1 VRSDELLN
9 FGQHPFLIRWIKNF
23 GVNPSK
29 VNKNGFLLAI
39 KEEPSQFL
47 AHRKKHATE
56 VEALLRRRR
65 RRPMMDSKTQERI
78 HYVVRMYSDRMS
90 KQLHQIYSL
99 HYMIEVKR
107 NAVVELDQQIL
118 EKQGYV
124 YAIKH
129 KSKEYDELNKKM
141 SDALDRL
148 RNVIQHAWTKLEEV
162 EAQIDIKNKDVAT
175 LDEELSRK
183 RKRIEE
189 IDQFVDK
196 VLV

>member
-1 VRSDELLN
+1 
-9 FGQHPFLIRWIKNF
+9 
-23 GVNPSK
+23 
-29 VNKNGFLLAI
+29 
-39 KEEPSQFL
+39 
-47 AHRKKHATE
+47 
-56 VEALLRRRR
+56 
-65 RRPMMDSKTQERI
+65 MMDSKTQERI
-78 HYVVRMYSDRMS
+78 HSVVRMYSDRMS

-107 NAVVELDQQIL
+107 NAIVELDQQIL

-129 KSKEYDELNKKM
+129 KSKEYAELNKKM

>member
-1 VRSDELLN
+1 MV
-9 FGQHPFLIRWIKNF
+9 
-23 GVNPSK
+23 
-29 VNKNGFLLAI
+29 
-39 KEEPSQFL
+39 
-47 AHRKKHATE
+47 
-56 VEALLRRRR
+56 
-65 RRPMMDSKTQERI
+65 
-78 HYVVRMYSDRMS
+78 
-90 KQLHQIYSL
+90 
-99 HYMIEVKR
+99 EVKR

-129 KSKEYDELNKKM
+129 KSKEYAELNKKM

-162 EAQIDIKNKDVAT
+162 EAQIDVKNKKVAT

-189 IDQFVDK
+189 IDQFIDK